1 MSGVRQML
9 QMLQA
14 PKLVQ
19 LNKLH
24 QPARPSAKMEGVVVC
39 NAGRISLDG
48 KDLKFL
54 LWNDDPERLRRRCA
68 SVARP
73 SSRSSSKR
81 SSVFPSN
88 PPLNP

>member
-1 MSGVRQML
+1 MSGVRP
-9 QMLQA
+9 MLQA
-14 PKLVQ
+14 LKLVQ
-19 LNKLH
+19 QKKVH
-24 QPARPSAKMEGVVVC
+24 QSARPSVKMEGIVLC

-73 SSRSSSKR
+73 SGRSSSKHASAFLSPR
-81 SSVFPSN
+81 
-88 PPLNP
+88 PLSP